1 MASLGAPAV
10 ANPNVPGGGGASS
23 ASSSSSGLNMERRG
37 RIDYTRRMEV
47 DQKAMLI
54 GARSKRGPLNV
65 MEGMNGSSSSSSQQP
80 GGQGAMAGGN
90 QILQEEN
97 DEYISSLLGKVSSLK
112 NVAQGIGQDVAAG
125 NRILDGLSEDFERAG
140 GGLKG
145 TIASLNGMMK
155 RGAGNHMCHMLLFVL
170 FIFFLMWWF
179 M

>member
-1 MASLGAPAV
+1 MNSSPGQAAARLGAAQP
-10 ANPNVPGGGGASS
+10 
-23 ASSSSSGLNMERRG
+23 SGTGDNMERRTKL
-37 RIDYTRRMEV
+37 DHTRRFEV

-54 GARSKRGPLNV
+54 GARSKRGPIA
-65 MEGMNGSSSSSSQQP
+65 MSDHASGGGGASSSS
-80 GGQGAMAGGN
+80 AMAGGN
-90 QILQEEN
+90 QILQDEN
-97 DEYISSLLGKVSSLK
+97 DEYVSTLLGKVSSLK
-112 NVAQGIGQDVAAG
+112 AVAQGIGQDVTAG

-155 RGAGNHMCHMLLFVL
+155 RGAGNHMCHMLGFVL